1 MKAFLM
7 FRDRDFDL
15 KQPLP
20 PNADPLV
27 QDLELETLFG
37 AMAAGDPL
45 THDVCKVAMLSS
57 VESTVEEIVYRQH
70 VMTDALH
77 RPAVL
82 RDIYKLAGEAI
93 DREKKSYFGL
103 FRDSPETLLNRSI
116 EVMTMFVEVLRRLRQ
131 IAEQA
136 ELDFRSDGFR
146 TLFAMLRRELSED
159 YFREV
164 SAPPEATEISRLCL
178 RERSPGRGQQ
188 GNRIHASPASRR
200 SSFLASAVLSA
211 TARRLHALYS
221 SP

>member
-20 PNADPLV
+20 ANADPLV
-27 QDLELETLFG
+27 QDLELETMFG

-45 THDVCKVAMLSS
+45 ILDVCKVAMLSS
-57 VESTVEEIVYRQH
+57 VESSVEEIVYRQH

-116 EVMTMFVEVLRRLRQ
+116 EVMTMFVEVLRR
-131 IAEQA
+131 
-136 ELDFRSDGFR
+136 
-146 TLFAMLRRELSED
+146 
-159 YFREV
+159 
-164 SAPPEATEISRLCL
+164 
-178 RERSPGRGQQ
+178 
-188 GNRIHASPASRR
+188 
-200 SSFLASAVLSA
+200 
-211 TARRLHALYS
+211 
-221 SP
+221 